1 MRPLAVKPRMEPIV
15 MESRVKT
22 MAVKPSVKSP
32 KMKCRV
38 KTTIRKPR
46 MESLEKISWMM
57 RVTMV
62 ESRMTKTPVVKSRV
76 AMKTGAP
83 VAEA

>member
-1 MRPLAVKPRMEPIV
+1 MKTAVM

-62 ESRMTKTPVVKSRV
+62 ESRMTKTPGVKSRV